1 MIKINENSYV
11 TVEEAD
17 EYFETRLGAD
27 SWTEIDEQQK
37 EKALITAT
45 KKIDR
50 LPFIGYKK
58 SPSQPLQFPRMYYNS
73 CSACGLQIADIS
85 QQLKDAVYEE
95 ALTTL
100 QFIENNSQE
109 VYNGAVESSYQSLK
123 LGDASITYGS
133 KSSTSTSNSGL
144 LSKNAGDLLQGLI
157 KVGFDI
163 SNPVFYE
170 VY

>member
-1 MIKINENSYV
+1 
-11 TVEEAD
+11 
-17 EYFETRLGAD
+17 
-27 SWTEIDEQQK
+27 
-37 EKALITAT
+37 
-45 KKIDR
+45 
-50 LPFIGYKK
+50 
-58 SPSQPLQFPRMYYNS
+58 MYYNS
-73 CSACGLQIADIS
+73 CSACGLQIADIP